1 MLNQIKLIGH
11 ENAFLNLVNLHKK
24 KKLPNKIILNGKKG
38 IGKFLFATH
47 FVNYVLSYDENNNYN
62 LDNFTINKD
71 NNSYKLFSNNYHPN
85 IFLVS
90 RKNNK
95 KEIDISTIREMMR
108 FQNSSSLNNKIRFII
123 IDNVANLNL
132 NSSNALL
139 KSIEEPNNNLIYI
152 LTHNSE
158 SKIEDTLNSRC
169 INLKLYLNNDN
180 TKNIVNNYFSD
191 NVYNLIPNDF
201 LTYYSSP
208 GFLISLIIYANEN
221 SLELPKLTVEYLLNT
236 IIQNK
241 YYIKDQ
247 FIYENIRVF
256 IELFFYKNLNFSN
269 ESIFQLKKYFYL
281 KFNQIQKYNLDI
293 ESYFIEFKQKL
304 LSE

>member
-1 MLNQIKLIGH
+1 MINQIKIIGH
-11 ENAFLNLVNLHKK
+11 ENSFLNLVNLHKK
-24 KKLPNKIILNGKKG
+24 KKLPNKIILKGKKG
-38 IGKFLFATH
+38 IGKFLFVTH
-47 FVNYVLSYDENNNYN
+47 FVNYVLSYDENNSYN
-62 LDNFTINKD
+62 LDNFIINKD
-71 NNSYKLFSNNYHPN
+71 NNSYKLFSNNCHPN

-95 KEIDISTIREMMR
+95 NEIDISTIREMLK
-108 FQNSSSLNNKIRFII
+108 FQNSSSLNNKIRFIL
-123 IDNVANLNL
+123 IDNVADLNL

-139 KSIEEPNNNLIYI
+139 KSIEEPNNNVIYI
-152 LTHNSE
+152 LTHNTG
-158 SKIEDTLNSRC
+158 SKIQDTLNSRC

-180 TKNIVNNYFSD
+180 IKSIVNNYFSE
-191 NVYNLIPNDF
+191 NVYNSLPIDF

-208 GFLISLIIYANEN
+208 SFLISLIKYTKDN
-221 SLELPKLTVEYLLNT
+221 SLELSKLTIEYLIYT

-247 FIYENIRVF
+247 FIHENIRVF

-269 ESIFQLKKYFYL
+269 KTTFQLKKYFYL
-281 KFNQIQKYNLDI
+281 KLNQIQKYNLDI
-293 ESYFIEFKQKL
+293 ESYFLEFKQKL